1 LGVTIKTI
9 AEKLGVSYATV
20 SRALND
26 HPDVNEDTKQKVIAK
41 ANEMGYQPNAIAR
54 GLVNKETK
62 TIGLVIPDI
71 TNPFFPQ
78 VARGVEEAAATAGY
92 NIFLCNSN
100 WNKNREE
107 HYVNALLQK
116 QVDGLIITPSS
127 EDLDYLKNLLK
138 SKIKAV
144 FVSSFIPLENYT
156 SVIVDNVLGTE
167 QAVDHLIEKGYQKI
181 AFIGAGEERFANKER
196 IKGYKKALAKHN
208 MELREDF
215 ITSVKRS
222 YDQESGY
229 ELMKNILSNN
239 DKSKIPDAI
248 ICYNDL
254 LALGTIQAIKE
265 ANLNVPEDIA
275 VIGFDDISFASLSE
289 IKLTTVAQPKYE
301 MGKVALETLIE
312 KIKNNSDKNFE
323 NKIVLSPE
331 LKIRKTT

>member
-1 LGVTIKTI
+1 MGVTIKTI
-9 AEKLGVSYATV
+9 AKKLGVSYATV

-26 HPDVNEDTKQKVIAK
+26 HPDVNDDTKQKVVEK

-100 WNKNREE
+100 WNKDREE

-127 EDLDYLKNLLK
+127 EDLDHLKKLLK

-144 FVSSFIPLENYT
+144 FISSFIPMENYT

-167 QAVDHLIEKGYQKI
+167 KAVDHLIEKGYKKI

-196 IKGYKKALAKHN
+196 LKGYKKALAKHN
-208 MELREDF
+208 IELRDEF
-215 ITSVKRS
+215 ITSVKRA

-229 ELMKNILSNN
+229 ELMKKVLSRS
-239 DKSKIPDAI
+239 DKSKLPDSI

-265 ANLNVPEDIA
+265 AELRVPEDIA
-275 VIGFDDISFASLSE
+275 VIGFDDISFSSLSE

-301 MGKVALETLIE
+301 MGKIALETLVE
-312 KIKNNSDKNFE
+312 KIKNNSEKEF
-323 NKIVLSPE
+323 KSQIVLSPE